1 LIPVERSAGARTAA
15 EKEQK
20 IMREIRLLGPGDEE
34 PLERFL
40 AAHPDGGHLLRANL
54 SRGGIEDHGAPYQG
68 TYAGCLSRGVVTS
81 VAAHCW
87 NGMLLLQAD
96 EAADGA
102 ADGVVRLARLAL
114 AASGR
119 RLSGLLGPWGQVVW
133 VAWSLDLPQDCSGL
147 DRPQQL
153 MTLDLEDLIL
163 PEPLARGELVCRR
176 ARSSELEL
184 LYNWRAGFDAETL
197 GLREDHALRTAAR
210 RTVDRLQK
218 GGDNW
223 VLTRGGRLV
232 AGCTVIGE
240 TGETIQIGGVSTP
253 KDRRNRGYGRA
264 VVAGTLCAARDR
276 GRARALLFTDSPAAN
291 PAAER
296 AYRAIGFAASGEVGL
311 VTLGAPGE
319 ALGQGREACI
329 SGAYGV
335 VSPRSGRGP
344 ANNLGDNSGGRQA
357 RPQVG
362 RS

>member
-1 LIPVERSAGARTAA
+1 
-15 EKEQK
+15 
-20 IMREIRLLGPGDEE
+20 MREIRLLGPGDEE

-40 AAHPDGGHLLRANL
+40 TAHPDSGQLLRANL
-54 SRGGIEDHGAPYQG
+54 SRGGIEDRGAPYQG
-68 TYAGCLSRGVVTS
+68 TYAACLSRGAVTA

-96 EAADGA
+96 EAAER
-102 ADGVVRLARLAL
+102 VARRAL

-119 RLSGLLGPWGQVVW
+119 PLTGLLGPWGQVVW
-133 VAWSLDLPQDCSGL
+133 VAWTLDLPQDCSGL

-153 MTLDLEDLIL
+153 MTLDLMDLIM
-163 PEPLARGELVCRR
+163 PEPLARGDLVCRR

-184 LYNWRAGFDAETL
+184 LYNWRAGFEAETT
-197 GLREDHALRTAAR
+197 GLREDRALRAAAR
-210 RTVDRLQK
+210 QMIDQQQK
-218 GGDNW
+218 SGDNW

-240 TGETIQIGGVSTP
+240 TGETIQIGGVITP

-264 VVAGTLCAARDR
+264 VVAGTLRAARDR
-276 GRARALLFTDSPAAN
+276 GRARAILFTDN

-311 VTLGAPGE
+311 VTLGATDEKPE
-319 ALGQGREACI
+319 QGRDACN
-329 SGAYGV
+329 SEAYGV
-335 VSPRSGRGP
+335 VSARAGRDP
-344 ANNLGDNSGGRQA
+344 ANSPADNRGGNRGGNPGGRQA

>member
-1 LIPVERSAGARTAA
+1 
-15 EKEQK
+15 
-20 IMREIRLLGPGDEE
+20 
-34 PLERFL
+34 
-40 AAHPDGGHLLRANL
+40 
-54 SRGGIEDHGAPYQG
+54 
-68 TYAGCLSRGVVTS
+68 
-81 VAAHCW
+81 
-87 NGMLLLQAD
+87 
-96 EAADGA
+96 
-102 ADGVVRLARLAL
+102 
-114 AASGR
+114 
-119 RLSGLLGPWGQVVW
+119 
-133 VAWSLDLPQDCSGL
+133 
-147 DRPQQL
+147 
-153 MTLDLEDLIL
+153 MTLDLMDLIL

-264 VVAGTLCAARDR
+264 VVAGTLRAARDR
-276 GRARALLFTDSPAAN
+276 GRARALLFTDN

-296 AYRAIGFAASGEVGL
+296 AYRTLGFAASGEVGL

-335 VSPRSGRGP
+335 VSPRPGRGP
-344 ANNLGDNSGGRQA
+344 ANNRGDNRGGSRRDNPGGRQA

>member
-1 LIPVERSAGARTAA
+1 LIPVERFPGARTAA
-15 EKEQK
+15 EKEEK

-54 SRGGIEDHGAPYQG
+54 SRGGIEDRGAPYQA
-68 TYAGCLSRGVVTS
+68 TYAAGLSRGAVTS

-96 EAADGA
+96 EFAEK
-102 ADGVVRLARLAL
+102 VARRAL
-114 AASGR
+114 AASR
-119 RLSGLLGPWGQVVW
+119 RPLTGLLGPWGQVVW
-133 VAWSLDLPQDCSGL
+133 VAWTLDLPQGSPGL

-163 PEPLARGELVCRR
+163 PEPLAGGGLVCRR

-184 LYNWRAGFDAETL
+184 LYNWRAAFEAETA
-197 GLREDHALRTAAR
+197 GLSNDRALRTAAR
-210 RTVDRLQK
+210 QMVDQQQK
-218 GGDNW
+218 SGDNW

-232 AGCTVIGE
+232 AGCTVIAE
-240 TGETIQIGGVSTP
+240 TGEAVQIGGVITP
-253 KDRRNRGYGRA
+253 QDLRNRGYGRA
-264 VVAGTLCAARDR
+264 VVAGTLRAAQDR
-276 GRARALLFTDSPAAN
+276 GRARALLFTNN

-311 VTLGAPGE
+311 VRLDGAGE
-319 ALGQGREACI
+319 KSGQGHDACN
-329 SGAYGV
+329 SEAYGV
-335 VSPRSGRGP
+335 VSARAGRDP
-344 ANNLGDNSGGRQA
+344 ADNRGDNPAGRPG
-357 RPQVG
+357 RLQVG